1 MPLVTASGCRRQEA
15 NGAGP
20 LARWQAMVNRPA
32 LTGDQVLLARHVEN
46 ALLLILQWFGLAGV
60 LWHRTSHLR
69 TRASQIL
76 TIPVCSTLVPARVA
90 SR

>member
-32 LTGDQVLLARHVEN
+32 LRSDEVLLARPAEKM
-46 ALLLILQWFGLAGV
+46 LLVLFQWVWLAGV
-60 LWHRTSHLR
+60 AWHRTSHLR

-76 TIPVCSTLVPARVA
+76 TIPVCSTLVPAKIV
-90 SR
+90 S